1 MGLVYSRNGHSST
14 RPFCGGTLIS
24 SRHVLT
30 AAHCLKQVQSPVWI
44 KATIGEHNIADW
56 EANRVDVAE
65 IIKHPNYDS
74 ARHDNDYAILRLSQD
89 VPFTSKVSPVCLPDK
104 VETMYEGVLATV
116 TGWGTL
122 KERGSQPR
130 TLQEVDVTVTSN
142 AVCKK
147 AYPRLTSSMICAA
160 DIGKDS
166 CQGDSGGPL
175 VARENGHHAVVGL
188 GSFIYYVFNHFC
200 VCL

>member
-1 MGLVYSRNGHSST
+1 MGLVYSSYT

-30 AAHCLKQVQSPVWI
+30 AAHCLKHVQSPVSI
-44 KATIGEHNIADW
+44 KATIGEHNIVDW
-56 EANRVDVAE
+56 EADRVDVAE

-122 KERGSQPR
+122 KERGTSR
-130 TLQEVDVTVTSN
+130 TLHEVDVTVTSN

-147 AYPRLTSSMICAA
+147 AYPRLTSNMICAA
-160 DIGKDS
+160 DRGKDS

-175 VARENGHHAVVGL
+175 VARENGRYTLVITL
-188 GSFIYYVFNHFC
+188 
-200 VCL
+200 